1 MVQIMLQK
9 SSQIVFQF
17 KNYLSVSTVALALLG
32 CSTSVNQVLQT
43 QTKTQTQTQA
53 SSVKASAHVIEPNKN
68 LFVQGL
74 PELEQSLADQVA
86 AYTDF
91 RGYSF
96 VDWHPTKKEM
106 LVSHRKG
113 STAQLFLVT
122 APMAEPVQITD
133 FTERVSSANF
143 EPREGKYIVLERAS
157 GGNEVTQLY
166 RMDLASKQTTL
177 LTNPDERHDMAGW
190 NNAGDGLL
198 FSSVPVDR
206 TAQGGT
212 RASISTTL
220 KLMNPLKP
228 ENARTIAQLPGGGWW
243 GFEFSPN
250 DQQIL
255 AIQYLSAAQ
264 SEIWLIDAASGK
276 TERLLPEANSSLKAT
291 HFHLGFSGDG
301 AQIYLSSDRQG
312 EFGEVMVY
320 DRATKQLKLLGEAAK
335 NEMTGATINR
345 AHNRLVKAMNVDGAN
360 QLQIRNLS
368 TGQLIEAP
376 KFPVATV
383 GQLAFHPATNQLAF
397 AVNSAQGPSDIFVFT
412 EATASSPARTEAWT
426 KAYAPASLRQAQFSA
441 HSVIRWKSFDGL
453 TISGLRVQPPASFAG
468 KRPVLIDIHGG
479 PEAQSRPGFMGR
491 LNYLINELGIA
502 VIQPNVRGSRG
513 YGKTFLTLDDGYK
526 REDSVKD
533 IGALLD
539 WIAQQP
545 DLDASRVMVMGGS
558 YGGYMSLASAVHY
571 SNKIVGAIDVV
582 GISNFVTFLESTESY
597 RRDLRRVEYGDER
610 DPAMRAFQQSI
621 SPLTNAQKIKTPLF
635 VIQGRN
641 DPRVPYTE
649 AEQIVSEVRKNGTT
663 VWYLRAENEGHGFA
677 RKENADF
684 QFYAMVA
691 FIRTHL
697 LK

>member
-1 MVQIMLQK
+1 MMQI
-9 SSQIVFQF
+9 
-17 KNYLSVSTVALALLG
+17 STTLVKRSKRLALISGITMALLG
-32 CSTSVNQVLQT
+32 CNTTPVT
-43 QTKTQTQTQA
+43 TKQA
-53 SSVKASAHVIEPNKN
+53 IIEPNQN
-68 LFVQGL
+68 LFIQGI
-74 PELEQSLADQVA
+74 PPIQQSIADQVA

-96 VDWHPTKKEM
+96 VDWHPTKNEM

-113 STAQLFLVT
+113 STAQLFLVN
-122 APMAEPVQITD
+122 APLAEPIQITD
-133 FTERVSSANF
+133 FTERVSSASF
-143 EPREGKYIVLERAS
+143 EPREGRYIVFERAT

-166 RMDLASKQTTL
+166 RMDLATKQVNL

-190 NNAGDGLL
+190 NSTGSALL

-206 TAQGGT
+206 TAQAGT
-212 RASISTTL
+212 RSSIVTTL
-220 KLMNPLKP
+220 KLIDPLKP
-228 ENARTIAQLPGGGWW
+228 EAARTIAQLPGGGWW
-243 GFEFSPN
+243 GFQFSPN

-264 SEIWLIDAASGK
+264 SAIWLIDASTGK
-276 TERLLPEANSSLKAT
+276 LERLLPEAGSTLVAT
-291 HFHLGFSGDG
+291 HFHLGFSADG
-301 AQIYLSSDRQG
+301 SKIYLSSDRQG

-320 DRATKQLKLLGEAAK
+320 DRASKKLQLLGASAK
-335 NEMTGATINR
+335 NEITGATINKAR
-345 AHNRLVKAMNVDGAN
+345 SRLVTSLNVDGAN
-360 QLQIRNLS
+360 QLQILNLNN
-368 TGQLIEAP
+368 GQVIDAP

-383 GQLAFHPATNQLAF
+383 GQLAFHPTTSQLAF

-412 EATASSPARTEAWT
+412 ESSGNTAARTEAWT
-426 KAYAPASLRQAQFSA
+426 KAYAPPSLATTQFAA
-441 HSVIRWKSFDGL
+441 HSVIRWTSFDGL
-453 TISGLRVQPPASFAG
+453 SISGLKVQPPAKFSG

-479 PEAQSRPGFMGR
+479 PEGQSRPGFMGR
-491 LNYLINELGIA
+491 LNYLINELGVA

-539 WIAQQP
+539 WIKQQP
-545 DLDASRVMVMGGS
+545 GLDASRVMVMGGS
-558 YGGYMSLASAVHY
+558 YGGYMSLASAVY
-571 SNKIVGAIDVV
+571 FSDRIVGAIDVV
-582 GISNFVTFLESTESY
+582 GISHFVTFLESTESY
-597 RRDLRRVEYGDER
+597 RRDLRRIEYGDER
-610 DPAMRAFQQSI
+610 DPTMRAFQTAI
-621 SPLTNAQKIKTPLF
+621 SPLTNSRKIKTPLF

-649 AEQIVSEVRKNGTT
+649 AEQIVTEVRKNGVP

-691 FIRTHL
+691 FIRTYL

>member
-1 MVQIMLQK
+1 MVHINSKCFLQMK
-9 SSQIVFQF
+9 RLFV
-17 KNYLSVSTVALALLG
+17 LSVMAISFMG
-32 CSTSVNQVLQT
+32 CSTQSTQVQSTQNQP
-43 QTKTQTQTQA
+43 TKQGLA
-53 SSVKASAHVIEPNKN
+53 VIEPNKN
-68 LFVQGL
+68 LFIQGI
-74 PELEQSLADQVA
+74 PPLEQSIADQVA

-96 VDWHPTKKEM
+96 VDWHPIKKEM

-113 STAQLFLVT
+113 STSQLFLVN
-122 APMAEPVQITD
+122 APLAEPIQITD
-133 FTERVSSANF
+133 FSERVTSANF
-143 EPREGKYIVLERAS
+143 EPREGRYIVLERAS

-166 RMDLASKQTTL
+166 RMDLTTKQVTL

-190 NNAGDGLL
+190 NRAGSAVL

-212 RASISTTL
+212 RTSITTTL
-220 KLMNPLKP
+220 KLVDPLKP
-228 ENARTIAQLPGGGWW
+228 ESARTIAQLPGGGWW

-264 SEIWLIDAASGK
+264 SEIWLIDANTGK
-276 TERLLPEANSSLKAT
+276 AERILPEVGSDLKAT
-291 HFHLGFSGDG
+291 HFHLGFSADG
-301 AQIYLSSDRQG
+301 AKIYLSSDRQG

-320 DRATKQLKLLGEAAK
+320 ERSSKKLQLLGAAAK
-335 NEMTGATINR
+335 NEMTGALINKSR
-345 AHNRLVKAMNVDGAN
+345 NRLVTALNVDGAN
-360 QLQIRNLS
+360 QLQILNLDN
-368 TGQLIEAP
+368 GQAINGP

-383 GQLAFHPATNQLAF
+383 GGLAFHPSTSQLAF
-397 AVNSAQGPSDIFVFT
+397 SVNSAQGPSDIFVFT
-412 EATASSPARTEAWT
+412 EATASAPARTEPWT
-426 KAYAPASLRQAQFSA
+426 KAFAPPSLSATQFPP
-441 HSVIRWKSFDGL
+441 HSVIRWTSFDGL
-453 TISGLRVQPPASFAG
+453 TISGLKVQPPAKFSG

-491 LNYLINELGIA
+491 LNYLINELGVA

-539 WIAQQP
+539 WIKQQP
-545 DLDASRVMVMGGS
+545 DLDANRVMVMGGS
-558 YGGYMSLASAVHY
+558 YGGYMSLASAVHF
-571 SNKIVGAIDVV
+571 SDRIVGAIDVV
-582 GISNFVTFLESTESY
+582 GISNFVTFLETTESY
-597 RRDLRRVEYGDER
+597 RRDLRRIEYGDER
-610 DPAMRAFQQSI
+610 DPKMRAFQTAI
-621 SPLTNAQKIKTPLF
+621 SPLTNSRKIKTPLF

-649 AEQIVSEVRKNGTT
+649 AEQIVTEVRKNNVP

-677 RKENADF
+677 RKENADY

-691 FIRTHL
+691 FIRTYL

>member
-1 MVQIMLQK
+1 MVQIMLRK
-9 SSQIVFQF
+9 SSQIVFQL
-17 KNYLSVSTVALALLG
+17 KNYLSVSTVAFGLLG
-32 CSTSVNQVLQT
+32 CSTSMNQALQ
-43 QTKTQTQTQA
+43 TQTQTQA
-53 SSVKASAHVIEPNKN
+53 PAPSAKASAQVIEPNKN
-68 LFVQGL
+68 LFVQGI
-74 PELEQSLADQVA
+74 PALEQTLADQVA
-86 AYTDF
+86 TYTDF

-122 APMAEPVQITD
+122 APMAEPVQVTD
-133 FTERVSSANF
+133 FSERVSSANF

-177 LTNPDERHDMAGW
+177 LTNPEERHDMAGW
-190 NNAGDGLL
+190 NKAGDGLL

-228 ENARTIAQLPGGGWW
+228 EGARTIAQLPGGGWW

-264 SEIWLIDAASGK
+264 SEIWLIDAVSGK

-301 AQIYLSSDRQG
+301 SQIYLSSDRQG

-345 AHNRLVKAMNVDGAN
+345 ARNRLVTAMNVDGAN
-360 QLQIRNLS
+360 QLQIRSLS

-383 GQLAFHPATNQLAF
+383 GQLAFHPTTNQLAF

-412 EATASSPARTEAWT
+412 EATSSSPARTEVWT
-426 KAYAPASLRQAQFSA
+426 KAYAPPSLRQARFSA

-453 TISGLRVQPPASFAG
+453 MISGLKVQPPATFAG

-571 SNKIVGAIDVV
+571 SDKIVGAIDVV

-621 SPLTNAQKIKTPLF
+621 SPLTNAKKIKTPLF

-649 AEQIVSEVRKNGTT
+649 AEQIVSEVRKNGTL